1 MCKLVNFIRQKREI
15 TKYSIYFEKKNRET
29 LKKEEKTHCDG
40 DINMC
45 HIWILA

>member
-1 MCKLVNFIRQKREI
+1 MCKLVNFIRQKLLNI
-15 TKYSIYFEKKNRET
+15 QNILKKKNRET